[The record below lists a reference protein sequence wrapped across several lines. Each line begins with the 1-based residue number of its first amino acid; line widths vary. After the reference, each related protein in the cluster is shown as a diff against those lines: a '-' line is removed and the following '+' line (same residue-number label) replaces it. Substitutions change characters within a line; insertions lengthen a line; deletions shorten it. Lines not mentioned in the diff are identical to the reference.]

1 MAKLHLLPTK
11 ARTGRPADH
20 PCDHQRHFMDSPHGA
35 PWDDLP
41 ARYGSRGTVS
51 SLYRWRSQGIW
62 QEILNRL
69 QQTADAADQIDWEV
83 HFVDSTIVRAHQ
95 QAAGAKGELNPGQQ
109 SLSVEQM
116 QQQEALGRSK
126 GGFSTKIHI
135 QAEGMGKPMQF
146 VLTEGQRSDLK
157 IRHPQ
162 YCAEGQAYWTKTE
175 ATSRYLVGDKG
186 YDSQTIRRTDAPSA
200 HHTSHPQAQEC

>member
-1 MAKLHLLPTK
+1 MAKLHLLPT
-11 ARTGRPADH
+11 ARTGRPAADH

-35 PWDDLP
+35 PDDLP

-51 SLYRWRSQGIW
+51 SRFTVGAQGIW

-95 QAAGAKGELNPGQQ
+95 QAAEQKGGLNPGQQ

-116 QQQEALGRSK
+116 QQQEALG
-126 GGFSTKIHI
+126 
-135 QAEGMGKPMQF
+135 
-146 VLTEGQRSDLK
+146 QRLQ
-157 IRHPQ
+157 HQ
-162 YCAEGQAYWTKTE
+162 N
-175 ATSRYLVGDKG
+175 
-186 YDSQTIRRTDAPSA
+186 
-200 HHTSHPQAQEC
+200 SHQPKAWANRCSLS

>member
-1 MAKLHLLPTK
+1 MFNGKNFTPAADK

-35 PWDDLP
+35 PWICRLGMGH
-41 ARYGSRGTVS
+41 AVRYRAF
-51 SLYRWRSQGIW
+51 YRWRSQGIW

-69 QQTADAADQIDWEV
+69 QQTADADQIDWEV
-83 HFVDSTIVRAHQ
+83 HFVDTIVRAHQ

-126 GGFSTKIHI
+126 GGFSTKFTSSRRHG
-135 QAEGMGKPMQF
+135 QTDEF
-146 VLTEGQRSDLK
+146 VLTEGQRSDLA
-157 IRHPQ
+157 IRHQ
-162 YCAEGQAYWTKTE
+162 YCAEGQAYWTGKTE
-175 ATSRYLVGDKG
+175 ATSPLLGG
-186 YDSQTIRRTDAPSA
+186 
-200 HHTSHPQAQEC
+200 